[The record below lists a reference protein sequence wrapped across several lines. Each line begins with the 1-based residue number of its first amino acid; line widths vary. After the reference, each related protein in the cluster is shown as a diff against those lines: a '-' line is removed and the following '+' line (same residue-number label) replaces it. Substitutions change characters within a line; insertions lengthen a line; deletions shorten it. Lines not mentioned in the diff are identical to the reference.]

1 MVSQATRQEMEETL
15 GQVPSWME
23 LIAEPAS
30 EHSWGLFRDL
40 EAGETE
46 LSAREK
52 TLIGV
57 GVASAIKCPYCTY
70 FHKEDA
76 RLEDVTEGELEE
88 AVNLASTTQY
98 FSTVLH
104 GNDVDIDDFVTETD
118 EIVEHIKERLCS
130 FAIRERRDY
139 VIDVESEEAE
149 CCGIGIPPLHSCYGC

>member
-1 MVSQATRQEMEETL
+1 MVSESTRQEIEETL
-15 GQVPSWME
+15 GQVPTWME
-23 LIAEPAS
+23 TIAEPAS
-30 EHSWGLFRDL
+30 DHSWGLFRDL

-76 RLEDVTEGELEE
+76 RLEGVTEDEIQE
-88 AVNLASTTQY
+88 AVNLASVTEY

-104 GNDVDIDDFVTETD
+104 GNEVDLDDFVTETD
-118 EIVEHIKERLCS
+118 QIVEHLEQQ
-130 FAIRERRDY
+130 
-139 VIDVESEEAE
+139 EAAADD
-149 CCGIGIPPLHSCYGC
+149 

>member
-1 MVSQATRQEMEETL
+1 MVSKNIQQEIEETL

-23 LIAEPAS
+23 YLAEPAS

-76 RLEDVTEGELEE
+76 RLEDVTETEIEE
-88 AVNLASTTQY
+88 AVNLASVTQY

-104 GNDVDIDDFVTETD
+104 GNEVDVDDFVTETD
-118 EIVEHIKERLCS
+118 EIVEYMKEQ
-130 FAIRERRDY
+130 
-139 VIDVESEEAE
+139 EATA
-149 CCGIGIPPLHSCYGC
+149 GD